1 MLHQTLTYIKDYLIQ
16 AFKQPDKDDQT
27 QIEIGA
33 VDKDNTQHPD
43 LLITLLN
50 IEEERITKQQH
61 PYLYNGEPVK
71 SAGEANPVVK
81 IETINPEIKLNLYV
95 LITSQ
100 AGDYSEAL
108 KKISKVIGIFQ
119 QKYLFS
125 GEDVKGYDKLD
136 RLAFDL
142 YPLTLDQ
149 NNSLW
154 QTFGVKMMPHVIYKI
169 RMLTVQTDTPVIVK
183 PIEEVRVKDVPISD
197 RHKRVDDE

>member
-1 MLHQTLTYIKDYLIQ
+1 MLHQALTYIKDYLIR
-16 AFKQPDKDDQT
+16 AIKQPDNNDQT

-33 VDKDNTQHPD
+33 VDKDDTRHAD

-61 PYLYNGEPVK
+61 PYLYNGESIRPV
-71 SAGEANPVVK
+71 GEAGPVVK

-125 GEDVKGYDKLD
+125 GEDIKGYDKLD

-149 NNSLW
+149 SNSLW

-169 RMLTVQTDTPVIVK
+169 RMLTVQTDTPVIAK
-183 PIEEVRVKDVPISD
+183 PVEEIRVKDVPISNK
-197 RHKRVDDE
+197 HKRVDDK

>member
-1 MLHQTLTYIKDYLIQ
+1 MLHQALTYIKDYLIR
-16 AFKQPDKDDQT
+16 AIKQPDNNDQT

-33 VDKDNTQHPD
+33 VDKDDTRHAD

-61 PYLYNGEPVK
+61 PYLYNGESIRPV
-71 SAGEANPVVK
+71 GEAGPVVK

-119 QKYLFS
+119 QKYLFT

-149 NNSLW
+149 SNSLW

-169 RMLTVQTDTPVIVK
+169 RMLTVQADTPVVAK
-183 PIEEVRVKDVPISD
+183 PVEEIRVKDVPMSD
-197 RHKRVDDE
+197 KHKRVDDK